1 MTDRDERNKEIKRRT
16 EGGREGQ
23 GWTQPKTWDLDFF

>member
-1 MTDRDERNKEIKRRT
+1 MKRQRDRDVTDRDERNEEIKRRT

-23 GWTQPKTWDLDFF
+23 GWL